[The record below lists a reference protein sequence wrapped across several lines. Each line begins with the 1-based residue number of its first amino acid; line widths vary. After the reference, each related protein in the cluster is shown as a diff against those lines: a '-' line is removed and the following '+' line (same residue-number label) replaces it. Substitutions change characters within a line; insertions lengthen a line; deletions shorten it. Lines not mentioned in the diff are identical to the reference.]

1 MTIRILVADDH
12 PIFRDG
18 LVKSLEE
25 TGEFRV
31 VAVASSAGEAAKL
44 AENKRPDLALLD
56 LSMPGGGLKALADI
70 IAAETAK
77 QVAMLTVS
85 EEDEDVGRALQEG
98 ASAYILKGVSASEL
112 RKILKDLTNGES
124 YVSPGLAARVLTVLS
139 QPRPNEAPTVF
150 DDLTARELDILKL
163 VAKGLSNKEVA
174 IDLDIQEKTVKHH
187 MTAIM
192 SKLQARNRVEAALMA
207 HDRWSSE
214 A

>member
-12 PIFRDG
+12 PIFRNG